1 MDTEKSFPKTV
12 YEAIWDRRK
21 SIREHMSTK
30 APSKKIKFDG
40 IMVTLFGEKKP
51 EGVVHFGFVYSRKL
65 NQYFRF
71 VDNKPIDYF
80 NRLFAP
86 MHLFLIV
93 ENEPV
98 WVAKFN
104 IILSAP
110 VYYPP
115 RVTNAYGIVPYD
127 SEWYCFK
134 HGLHNYGTEGLTEE
148 ELTVDGL
155 IKSMDSSWESF
166 VMLHGIKTSD

>member
-12 YEAIWDRRK
+12 YEVIWDRRK

-40 IMVTLFGEKKP
+40 IMVTLFGEKIP
-51 EGVVHFGFVYSRKL
+51 EGVVHFDFVYSRRL
-65 NQYFRF
+65 NQYFLF
-71 VDNKPIDYF
+71 VDHEPIDYF
-80 NRLFAP
+80 DRSFAP
-86 MHLFLIV
+86 MHTFLIV
-93 ENEPV
+93 DNKLV
-98 WVAKFN
+98 WVAKLN

-127 SEWYCFK
+127 LEWYCFK
-134 HGLHNYGTEGLTEE
+134 HMLHNYDTEGLNEE
-148 ELTVDGL
+148 ELTFDGL
-155 IKSMDSSWESF
+155 IESMDSSWESF
-166 VMLHGIKTSD
+166 VMLHGIKISD